1 MVKNKKIFSG
11 KLLKLYVERK
21 KFPNGYVS
29 DFEIVKHPGAILVVP
44 FLEKDKIILI
54 RQFRPVI
61 KSYIWEL
68 PAGTLG
74 KNEPPLSCAKR
85 ELIEEIGYRATS
97 WKKIGYIYPAPG
109 YATEKIMIYTAKNL
123 VKETL
128 CPEEDEMITP
138 VILSRNKIKLLIKS
152 GKIVDA
158 KTLAALMLAGIV

>member
-29 DFEIVKHPGAILVVP
+29 DFEIVKHPGAILVIP
-44 FLEKDKIILI
+44 FLEKDKIVLI

-61 KSYIWEL
+61 RSYIWEL

-74 KNEPPLSCAKR
+74 KNENPLCCAKR
-85 ELIEEIGYRATS
+85 ELIEEIGYKAKE

-109 YATEKIMIYTAKNL
+109 YTTEKIIIYTARNL
-123 VKETL
+123 IKEML

-138 VILSRNKIKLLIKS
+138 VVLSKNKIRLLIKS

-158 KTLAALMLAGIV
+158 KTLAALTLGDII